1 MHMADIAALLQRSE
15 ELENAIFGILDPD
28 TFGLGE
34 LDLRLDAGI
43 RLAGVSL
50 EHGGALRELVGA
62 GLFPSAVTL
71 MRPQFEAL
79 ARAAWAVW
87 AAKDAD
93 VDRLQAPLTLMTEK
107 EARKL
112 TGLSEMLT
120 QLEGRAPAGLVQM
133 LNVFKDTSLT
143 ALNSF
148 VHGGIHVL
156 TRHASGYPEHLVAQV
171 VRNSNGLLTMA
182 GMLLTLLGAD
192 DDARTRMRKI
202 QTRFADCL
210 PPLLPQKTAS

>member
-1 MHMADIAALLQRSE
+1 MADIAGLLRRSV
-15 ELENAIFGILDPD
+15 ELEEEIFSILNLD
-28 TFGLGE
+28 TFASNAPE
-34 LDLRLDAGI
+34 LRLDAGI

-50 EHGGALRELVGA
+50 EHGRALRDLVGA
-62 GLFPSAVTL
+62 GLFPSAVSL

-79 ARAAWAVW
+79 TRAAWAVW
-87 AAKDAD
+87 AAKEGDIN
-93 VDRLQAPLTLMTEK
+93 RLQAPITLMTEK

-120 QLEGRAPAGLVQM
+120 QLDGIAPAGMVQM

-156 TRHASGYPEHLVAQV
+156 SREVTGYPEHLVAQV

-182 GMLLTLLGAD
+182 GMLLTLLGGD
-192 DDARTRMRKI
+192 DGSRGRMSKI
-202 QTRFADCL
+202 QSAFADCL
-210 PPLLPQKTAS
+210 PPLLPASHA